1 VAKTNTG
8 VSQLQQGVKLDD
20 VSFFGE
26 KRCYKYFIKDANT
39 DVSVRIAMY
48 SGVASYTFTPNK
60 IPDKFEEALYKGAE
74 FGNSALLI
82 TPRDRAIN
90 ATSTGLYYLCFF
102 SHMTST
108 YSIIV
113 TESPIN

>member
-1 VAKTNTG
+1 
-8 VSQLQQGVKLDD
+8 LQQGVKLDD

-60 IPDKFEEALYKGAE
+60 IPDKF
-74 FGNSALLI
+74 
-82 TPRDRAIN
+82 
-90 ATSTGLYYLCFF
+90 
-102 SHMTST
+102 
-108 YSIIV
+108 
-113 TESPIN
+113 